1 MKITLNLPSHT
12 YTTTHKHANTFIEMN
27 PWTDKANIS
36 TPFSPS
42 SNLQT
47 DLAKSI
53 HENNFESTLAYI
65 HNHTYIRT

>member
-1 MKITLNLPSHT
+1 MTNCH
-12 YTTTHKHANTFIEMN
+12 
-27 PWTDKANIS
+27 DKVNIS

-47 DLAKSI
+47 DLAKPT

-65 HNHTYIRT
+65 HNHTYVHILHTHLDKHTKL